1 MAASALITSSFPTAR
16 CAACDRYV
24 LTYVAFEGDVEL
36 RNCVHC
42 DGIVDADLR
51 WINASEL
58 EAEGYQ
64 FGAPAPSS
72 GGGCASGCGTCS
84 IRKN

>member
-24 LTYVAFEGDVEL
+24 LTYVAFDGDVET

-42 DGIVDADLR
+42 DRVTGDDLR

-64 FGAPAPSS
+64 FGTPAPSA
-72 GGGCASGCGTCS
+72 GGGCGSGCGTCS
-84 IRKN
+84 VRKN